1 MTFNFN
7 ATAIPLP
14 RYSRLT
20 PVFPWTR
27 PLGSLSRRQ
36 TVLSPTYLGP
46 SFAIMYASGKRLGFL
61 SSNASHCSY
70 EIGVTPVGLGLST
83 EISGGGSGSLLTEL
97 GPSSRPPA
105 GSVSVCPS
113 LTRSVVYAGDCPHP
127 DAA

>member
-46 SFAIMYASGKRLGFL
+46 CFAIMYASGKRLGFL
-61 SSNASHCSY
+61 SSNAFHCSY
-70 EIGVTPVGLGLST
+70 EIDVKGAELGMSA
-83 EISGGGSGSLLTEL
+83 EISCTSSWRLFSESGPFL
-97 GPSSRPPA
+97 
-105 GSVSVCPS
+105 
-113 LTRSVVYAGDCPHP
+113 
-127 DAA
+127 